1 MGDSA
6 EQAYPPRPPGERPPP
21 PRWLVVPMFVLFAAF
36 LGIGTYTW
44 QKEKDR
50 NTALR
55 ELKQQEYV
63 VFLDDLIA
71 HVYQS
76 DDPALAVKYNQS
88 RQRLNVIA
96 SEEVILAVKDVD
108 RFLAWPLPE
117 GKKTRSAE
125 QMKELRDLLSELY
138 KAMRVDS
145 FESTILPNQLLL
157 DWAVEIP
164 PDEQ

>member
-1 MGDSA
+1 MGPVGPVS
-6 EQAYPPRPPGERPPP
+6 
-21 PRWLVVPMFVLFAAF
+21 VMVAAL
-36 LGIGTYTW
+36 LGISTYIW
-44 QKEKDR
+44 QKEVDR
-50 NTALR
+50 NTALQ
-55 ELKQQEYV
+55 ELKQQEYA

-88 RQRLNVIA
+88 RQRLIVIA
-96 SEEVILAVKDVD
+96 SDEVVFAVRNLD
-108 RFLAWPLPE
+108 RFLAAPLPE
-117 GKKTRSAE
+117 RKKTRSAE
-125 QMKELRDLLSELY
+125 QMKELRDLLADLY

-145 FESTILPNQLLL
+145 FESTTLPNQLLL